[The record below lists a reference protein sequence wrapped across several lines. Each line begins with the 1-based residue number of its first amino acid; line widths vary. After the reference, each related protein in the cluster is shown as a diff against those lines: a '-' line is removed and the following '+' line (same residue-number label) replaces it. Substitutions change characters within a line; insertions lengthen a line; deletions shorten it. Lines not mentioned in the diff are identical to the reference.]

1 MVGQVST
8 AFPPERVKLIRAL
21 KKMTQAEFALA
32 YGLSVTTLS
41 RLENGE
47 AGEILLPTLGK
58 LLEAARDVGA

>member
-21 KKMTQAEFALA
+21 KKMTQAEFALT
-32 YGLSVTTLS
+32 YGLSVTTVS

-47 AGEILLPTLGK
+47 TETLTGPTLGA
-58 LLEAARDVGA
+58 LLEAARDTGA